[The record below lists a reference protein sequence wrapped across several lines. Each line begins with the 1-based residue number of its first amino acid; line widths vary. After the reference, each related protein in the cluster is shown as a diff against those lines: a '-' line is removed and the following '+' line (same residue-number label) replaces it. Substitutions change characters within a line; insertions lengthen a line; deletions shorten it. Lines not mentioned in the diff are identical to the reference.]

1 MLCSN
6 STRKSFRLN
15 NSSAVELPPIM
26 GSRTAVNARYDRPGA
41 TFMPIGGPQA
51 HLTPGPSN
59 PRDGVVGGLFHYP
72 DSGRATAFQAAAASF
87 STFVNKVS
95 RREAC
100 GCDNLHHR
108 RLGNDWQTR

>member
-6 STRKSFRLN
+6 STRMSLRLN
-15 NSSAVELPPIM
+15 NSSGVELPPIM

-41 TFMPIGGPQA
+41 TFRSIGGPQA

-72 DSGRATAFQAAAASF
+72 DSGRATGLSSGSGQLQH
-87 STFVNKVS
+87 VCEQGEQKGGL
-95 RREAC
+95 RM
-100 GCDNLHHR
+100 
-108 RLGNDWQTR
+108 